1 MKRYDP
7 EKTPPAEE
15 WLALEEEE
23 RQSLIEQHHRKARIR
38 LPNVRMHA
46 MFHMIVENQLAM
58 EEPPVV
64 RALHRLR
71 NGGLTR
77 HDAIHAIASVLAEFM
92 YDIYNTN
99 GASGGPEES
108 YYPALE
114 QLTAESWL
122 NS

>member
-1 MKRYDP
+1 VKRYDP

-99 GASGGPEES
+99 GASGVPRS
-108 YYPALE
+108 RTIPL
-114 QLTAESWL
+114 W

>member
-1 MKRYDP
+1 VKRYDP

-23 RQSLIEQHHRKARIR
+23 RQHLIERYHRKARIR

-46 MFHMIVENQLAM
+46 MFHVVVENQLAM

-71 NGGLTR
+71 SGGLTR
-77 HDAIHAIASVLAEFM
+77 HDAIHAIGLVLAEFM
-92 YDIYNTN
+92 YDIYK
-99 GASGGPEES
+99 GGVSGNPEES